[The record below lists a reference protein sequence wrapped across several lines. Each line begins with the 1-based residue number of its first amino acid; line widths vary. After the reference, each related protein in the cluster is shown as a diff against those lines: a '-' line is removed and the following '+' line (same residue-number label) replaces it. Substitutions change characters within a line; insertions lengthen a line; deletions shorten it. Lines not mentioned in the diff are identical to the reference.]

1 MAKWRT
7 IRDNYARNLK
17 KIGENSKSG
26 SGAKK
31 IRLYIYAE
39 QLSFLGKT
47 KELRSTES
55 NFDHVATVEEEISS
69 VDENEQARDED
80 GSPPDTSSVT
90 RKAKTKFKKPDVERA
105 LIDFMESHKTPK
117 EPLENDDL
125 AFFYSLLPS
134 VQSLN
139 MEQKFIFRMKTMQLL
154 HSLRNNETNQSM
166 QSPLTVSV
174 PTHHMFTHPTR
185 IVSDRDNIP
194 SPSTSSV
201 GSYYSQFSVEG
212 NSVSNDSGT
221 LEGGYHYQ
229 NIL

>member
-47 KELRSTES
+47 KELRNTES
-55 NFDHVATVEEEISS
+55 SFDQVAAVEEEINSI
-69 VDENEQARDED
+69 DENEQARDED
-80 GSPPDTSSVT
+80 GSPPHTSSVT
-90 RKAKTKFKKPDVERA
+90 EKSKTKFKRPDVERA
-105 LIDFMESHKTPK
+105 LIDFMESHKAPK
-117 EPLENDDL
+117 NPLENDDL

-154 HSLRNNETNQSM
+154 HSLRNNKTNESM
-166 QSPLTVSV
+166 QSPSTVSV
-174 PTHHMFTHPTR
+174 PTHNMFYRPAH
-185 IVSDRDNIP
+185 IVSDHENMH

-212 NSVSNDSGT
+212 DNVSNDSGT

-229 NIL
+229 NLL